1 MYDASSRIPLIIKA
15 PGFEPKTVTY
25 PVSQIDIVP
34 TLLKY
39 FGKSIPDFLP
49 GKSLFDYIPDDVFIE
64 WNTDFTKDGKP
75 TNGKKYDDCPTNFQ
89 DCKKAMMQNIR
100 TIVTPNQLK
109 LSLSAEDYDLSELYD
124 LNIDP
129 YEVNNLYY
137 NPLYKDTIS
146 YLKKK
151 IIDWQKTVND
161 KLNL

>member
-1 MYDASSRIPLIIKA
+1 
-15 PGFEPKTVTY
+15 
-25 PVSQIDIVP
+25 
-34 TLLKY
+34 
-39 FGKSIPDFLP
+39 
-49 GKSLFDYIPDDVFIE
+49 
-64 WNTDFTKDGKP
+64 
-75 TNGKKYDDCPTNFQ
+75 
-89 DCKKAMMQNIR
+89 MMQNIR

-161 KLNL
+161 KMNL